1 MMAPPSRIS
10 SAMRA
15 RPAPA
20 FATTAAARSWR
31 AKRRWKKFCALPA
44 RTRRAPMGAFEY
56 TALDA
61 QGRERKG
68 LIEGDTPKH
77 VRQLLREK
85 QLLPMDIQETAA
97 QELKQ
102 SRRRRF
108 MRRGLSS
115 LDLAL
120 LPRQLATLL
129 RSGLPLEETL
139 QAVAEQTEKPRVQ
152 RIVLGVRSKV
162 VEGHPLA
169 DGLRDF
175 PQAFPEIYRATVS
188 AGEQSGKLDSVL
200 ERLSDYTESR
210 QVMGQQV
217 SNALVYPIVL
227 MVLSFGI
234 VSFLLAYVVP
244 QVVAV
249 FQSSNQELPIAT
261 KILIGMSDGIRHYWF
276 YGLIV
281 VGAVVWGFL
290 RWLKN
295 PEARLRFDRFLLRL
309 PVAGRLIRGL
319 NTGRFSRTFS
329 ILTASAVPVLEALR
343 ISAEVVT
350 NLPMKRAVEEAA
362 LRVREG
368 APIGRSLAARKLF
381 PPMMIHLISSGES
394 SGELEKMLE
403 RAATNQEREMDGLL
417 SNMTNLLGP
426 LMVVFMGGIVMFI
439 VIALLLPI
447 FQLNDLVK

>member
-1 MMAPPSRIS
+1 
-10 SAMRA
+10 
-15 RPAPA
+15 
-20 FATTAAARSWR
+20 
-31 AKRRWKKFCALPA
+31 
-44 RTRRAPMGAFEY
+44 MGAFEY

-77 VRQLLREK
+77 VRQLLRDK
-85 QLLPMDIQETAA
+85 QLLPLDIQETAK
-97 QELKQ
+97 QEAKQ
-102 SRRRRF
+102 GRRRRF
-108 MRRGLSS
+108 LRRGLSS

-120 LPRQLATLL
+120 LTRQLATLL

-152 RIVLGVRSKV
+152 RIILGVRSKV

-188 AGEQSGKLDSVL
+188 AGEQSGKLDQVL

-227 MVLSFGI
+227 LVLSFGI

-249 FQSSNQELPIAT
+249 FESSNQELPVAT
-261 KILIGMSDGIRHYWF
+261 RILIDMSDLIRHYWF
-276 YGLIV
+276 YALIV
-281 VGAVVWGFL
+281 IGAVVWGFL
-290 RWLKN
+290 RWLKS

-309 PVAGRLIRGL
+309 PVAGKLIRGL

-350 NLPMKRAVEEAA
+350 NMPMKRAVEEAA

-417 SNMTNLLGP
+417 ANMTNLLGP
-426 LMVVFMGGIVMFI
+426 MMVVFMGGVVMFI
-439 VIALLLPI
+439 VVALLLPI

>member
-1 MMAPPSRIS
+1 
-10 SAMRA
+10 
-15 RPAPA
+15 
-20 FATTAAARSWR
+20 
-31 AKRRWKKFCALPA
+31 
-44 RTRRAPMGAFEY
+44 MGAFEY
-56 TALDA
+56 IALDA

-77 VRQLLREK
+77 VRQLLRDK
-85 QLLPMDIQETAA
+85 QLLPMDIQETAEK
-97 QELKQ
+97 ELKKG
-102 SRRRRF
+102 RARGF
-108 MRRGLSS
+108 FRRGLST

-120 LPRQLATLL
+120 LTRQLATLL
-129 RSGLPLEETL
+129 RSGLPLEESL

-152 RIVLGVRSKV
+152 RIILGVRSKV

-227 MVLSFGI
+227 MVLSFAI

-249 FQSSNQELPIAT
+249 FESGHQELPIAT
-261 KILIGMSDGIRHYWF
+261 RILIGMSAFIRHYWI
-276 YGLIV
+276 YALIILGIV
-281 VGAVVWGFL
+281 IWAFR
-290 RWLKN
+290 RWLRA
-295 PEARLRFDRFLLRL
+295 PEARLRFDRFMLRVPL
-309 PVAGRLIRGL
+309 VGKLIRGL
-319 NTGRFSRTFS
+319 NTARFSRTFS

-343 ISAEVVT
+343 ISAEVVSSM
-350 NLPMKRAVEEAA
+350 PMRRAVEDAA

-368 APIGRSLAARKLF
+368 APIGKSLAARKIF

-403 RAATNQEREMDGLL
+403 RAASNQEREMDGLL
-417 SNMTNLLGP
+417 STMTNLLGP
-426 LMVVFMGGIVMFI
+426 FMVVFMGAIVMFI

>member
-1 MMAPPSRIS
+1 
-10 SAMRA
+10 
-15 RPAPA
+15 
-20 FATTAAARSWR
+20 
-31 AKRRWKKFCALPA
+31 
-44 RTRRAPMGAFEY
+44 MGAFEY

-61 QGRERKG
+61 QGKERKG

-85 QLLPMDIQETAA
+85 QLLPMEIQEAA
-97 QELKQ
+97 QSELKR
-102 SRRRRF
+102 SRARGF
-108 MRRGLSS
+108 MRRGLST

-120 LPRQLATLL
+120 LTRQLATLL
-129 RSGLPLEETL
+129 RSGLPLEESL

-152 RIVLGVRSKV
+152 RIILGVRSKV

-175 PQAFPEIYRATVS
+175 PQAFPEIYRATVA

-227 MVLSFGI
+227 MVLSFAI

-249 FQSSNQELPIAT
+249 FEQGHQELPIAT
-261 KILIGMSDGIRHYWF
+261 RILIAMSDGIRNYWY
-276 YGLIV
+276 YGLAV
-281 VGAVVWGFL
+281 VGIGTWAFL
-290 RWLKN
+290 RWLKA
-295 PEARLRFDRFLLRL
+295 PESRLRFHRLLLRVPL
-309 PVAGRLIRGL
+309 AGKLIRGL
-319 NTGRFSRTFS
+319 NTARFARTFS
-329 ILTASAVPVLEALR
+329 ILTASAVPVLEALK
-343 ISAEVVT
+343 ISADVVN
-350 NLPMKRAVEEAA
+350 NLPMKNAVVDAA

-368 APIGRSLAARKLF
+368 APIGKSLAARKIF

-403 RAATNQEREMDGLL
+403 RAAGNQEREMDGLL
-417 SNMTNLLGP
+417 STMTNLLGP
-426 LMVVFMGGIVMFI
+426 FMVVFMGAVVMFI

>member
-1 MMAPPSRIS
+1 
-10 SAMRA
+10 
-15 RPAPA
+15 
-20 FATTAAARSWR
+20 
-31 AKRRWKKFCALPA
+31 
-44 RTRRAPMGAFEY
+44 MGAFEY
-56 TALDA
+56 VALDP
-61 QGRERKG
+61 QGKERKG

-77 VRQLLREK
+77 VRQLLRDK
-85 QLLPMDIQETAA
+85 QLLPLEILEAA
-97 QELKQ
+97 QREQKQ
-102 SRRRRF
+102 SRSRRPF

-120 LPRQLATLL
+120 LTRQLATLL

-200 ERLSDYTESR
+200 ERLADYTESR

-217 SNALVYPIVL
+217 SHALVYPIVL
-227 MVLSFGI
+227 LVLSFAI

-249 FQSSNQELPIAT
+249 FESGHQELPLAT
-261 KILIGMSDGIRHYWF
+261 RILIGASDLVRHYWV

-281 VGAVVWGFL
+281 IGAALWGFA
-290 RWLKN
+290 RWVKGA
-295 PEARLRFDRFLLRL
+295 EARLKVDRFLLRL
-309 PVAGRLIRGL
+309 PLAGKLIRGL
-319 NTGRFSRTFS
+319 NTARFARTFS

-343 ISAEVVT
+343 ISAEVVN
-350 NLPMKRAVEEAA
+350 NLPMRNAVDEAA

-368 APIGRSLAARKLF
+368 APIGKSLAARKIF
-381 PPMMIHLISSGES
+381 PPMMIHLIASGES

-403 RAATNQEREMDGLL
+403 RAATNQEREMDALL
-417 SNMTNLLGP
+417 STLTNLLGP
-426 LMVVFMGGIVMFI
+426 LMVVFMGAVVMFI

>member
-1 MMAPPSRIS
+1 
-10 SAMRA
+10 
-15 RPAPA
+15 
-20 FATTAAARSWR
+20 
-31 AKRRWKKFCALPA
+31 
-44 RTRRAPMGAFEY
+44 MGAFEY
-56 TALDA
+56 RALDA
-61 QGRERKG
+61 QGKERKG
-68 LIEGDTPKH
+68 LIEGDTAKH

-85 QLLPMDIQETAA
+85 QLLPMEIQEAA
-97 QELKQ
+97 QSELKR
-102 SRRRRF
+102 SRAKGF
-108 MRRGLSS
+108 MRRGLST

-120 LPRQLATLL
+120 LTRQLATLL
-129 RSGLPLEETL
+129 RSGLPLEESL

-152 RIVLGVRSKV
+152 RIILGVRSKV

-175 PQAFPEIYRATVS
+175 PQAFPEIYRATVA

-227 MVLSFGI
+227 MVLSFAI

-249 FQSSNQELPIAT
+249 FEQGHQELPIAT
-261 KILIGMSDGIRHYWF
+261 RILIGMSDAVRNYWY
-276 YGLIV
+276 YGV
-281 VGAVVWGFL
+281 AVIALGTWAFL
-290 RWLKN
+290 RWLKK
-295 PEARLRFDRFLLRL
+295 PQARLQFDRFLLRIPL
-309 PVAGRLIRGL
+309 AGKLIRGL
-319 NTGRFSRTFS
+319 NTARFARTFS
-329 ILTASAVPVLEALR
+329 ILTASAVPVLEALK
-343 ISAEVVT
+343 ISADVV
-350 NLPMKRAVEEAA
+350 NNVPMKQAVVDAA

-368 APIGRSLAARKLF
+368 APIGKSLAARKIF

-403 RAATNQEREMDGLL
+403 RAASNQEREMDGLL
-417 SNMTNLLGP
+417 STMTNLLGP
-426 LMVVFMGGIVMFI
+426 FMVVFMGAVVMFI

>member
-1 MMAPPSRIS
+1 
-10 SAMRA
+10 
-15 RPAPA
+15 
-20 FATTAAARSWR
+20 
-31 AKRRWKKFCALPA
+31 
-44 RTRRAPMGAFEY
+44 MGAFEY
-56 TALDA
+56 VALDTS
-61 QGRERKG
+61 GKERKG
-68 LIEGDTPKH
+68 LIEGDTAKH
-77 VRQLLREK
+77 VRQLLRDK
-85 QLLPMDIQETAA
+85 QLLPIEILEAA
-97 QELKQ
+97 QREQKQ
-102 SRRRRF
+102 NRSRRPF

-120 LPRQLATLL
+120 LTRQLATLL

-139 QAVAEQTEKPRVQ
+139 QAVAEQTEKARVQ
-152 RIVLGVRSKV
+152 RIILGVRSKV

-200 ERLSDYTESR
+200 ERLADYTESR

-217 SNALVYPIVL
+217 SHALVYPIVL
-227 MVLSFGI
+227 LVLSFAI

-249 FQSSNQELPIAT
+249 FESGHQELPLAT
-261 KILIGMSDGIRHYWF
+261 RILIGASDLVRHYWV
-276 YGLIV
+276 YGVIV
-281 VGAVVWGFL
+281 IAGALWGFS
-290 RWLKN
+290 RWVKR
-295 PEARLRFDRFLLRL
+295 PEARLKVDRLLLRL
-309 PVAGRLIRGL
+309 PLAGKLIRGV
-319 NTGRFSRTFS
+319 NTARFSRTFS

-343 ISAEVVT
+343 ISAEVVI
-350 NLPMKRAVEEAA
+350 NMPMRNAVEEAA

-368 APIGRSLAARKLF
+368 APIGKSLAARKLF
-381 PPMMIHLISSGES
+381 PPMMIHLIASGES

-403 RAATNQEREMDGLL
+403 RAASNQEREMDGLL
-417 SNMTNLLGP
+417 STLTNLLGP
-426 LMVVFMGGIVMFI
+426 MMVVFMGAVVMFI

>member
-1 MMAPPSRIS
+1 
-10 SAMRA
+10 
-15 RPAPA
+15 
-20 FATTAAARSWR
+20 
-31 AKRRWKKFCALPA
+31 
-44 RTRRAPMGAFEY
+44 MGAFVY
-56 TALDA
+56 VALDVL
-61 QGRERKG
+61 GKERKG
-68 LIEGDTPKH
+68 LIEGDTAKH

-85 QLLPMDIQETAA
+85 QLLPVDIQEAA
-97 QELKQ
+97 QSEQKR
-102 SRRRRF
+102 STRRLF
-108 MRRGLSS
+108 VRRGLST

-120 LPRQLATLL
+120 LTRQMATLL

-152 RIVLGVRSKV
+152 RIILGVRSKV

-169 DGLRDF
+169 DGLGDF
-175 PQAFPEIYRATVS
+175 PQAFPEIYRATVA

-227 MVLSFGI
+227 MVLSFAI

-249 FQSSNQELPIAT
+249 FESGHQELPLAT
-261 KILIGMSDGIRHYWF
+261 RILIGASDLVRHYWV

-281 VGAVVWGFL
+281 IGAAIWGFN
-290 RWLKN
+290 RWLRS
-295 PEARLRFDRFLLRL
+295 EGARARYHQFLLRVPL
-309 PVAGRLIRGL
+309 AGKLIRGL
-319 NTGRFSRTFS
+319 NTARFARTFS
-329 ILTASAVPVLEALR
+329 ILTASAVPVLEALK
-343 ISAEVVT
+343 ISADVVN
-350 NLPMKRAVEEAA
+350 NLPMKYAVVDAA

-368 APIGRSLAARKLF
+368 APIGKSLAARKIF

-403 RAATNQEREMDGLL
+403 RAASNQEREMDGLL
-417 SNMTNLLGP
+417 ATMTNLLGP
-426 LMVVFMGGIVMFI
+426 FMVVFMGAVVMFI

>member
-1 MMAPPSRIS
+1 MA
-10 SAMRA
+10 
-15 RPAPA
+15 
-20 FATTAAARSWR
+20 
-31 AKRRWKKFCALPA
+31 
-44 RTRRAPMGAFEY
+44 AFEY

-68 LIEGDTPKH
+68 LIEGDTAKH

-85 QLLPMDIQETAA
+85 QLLPMEIQEAA
-97 QELKQ
+97 EREQTK
-102 SRRRRF
+102 RGGGRF
-108 MRRGLSS
+108 LRRGIST
-115 LDLAL
+115 LDLAML
-120 LPRQLATLL
+120 TRQFATLL

-139 QAVAEQTEKPRVQ
+139 TAVAEQTEKPRVQ
-152 RIVLGVRSKV
+152 RIVLGVRGKV

-188 AGEQSGKLDSVL
+188 AGEQSGKLDQVL
-200 ERLSDYTESR
+200 ERLADYTESR
-210 QVMGQQV
+210 QVMGQRV
-217 SNALVYPIVL
+217 SNAMVYPIVL
-227 MVLSFGI
+227 MVLSFAI

-249 FQSSNQELPIAT
+249 FQSSHEQLPIAT
-261 KILIGMSDGIRHYWF
+261 RILIGSSDAIRHYWF
-276 YGLIV
+276 YALV
-281 VGAVVWGFL
+281 VIGAAVWAFT
-290 RWLKN
+290 RWLRN
-295 PEARLRFDRFLLRL
+295 PEARLSFDRFLLRVPL
-309 PVAGRLIRGL
+309 LGKLIRGS
-319 NTGRFSRTFS
+319 NTARFARTFS

-343 ISAEVVT
+343 ISAEVVVNT
-350 NLPMKRAVEEAA
+350 PMRRAVEEAA

-394 SGELEKMLE
+394 SGELESMLE
-403 RAATNQEREMDGLL
+403 RAATNQERELDGLL
-417 SNMTNLLGP
+417 STMTNLLGP
-426 LMVVFMGGIVMFI
+426 FMVVFMGGVVMFI

>member
-1 MMAPPSRIS
+1 M
-10 SAMRA
+10 
-15 RPAPA
+15 
-20 FATTAAARSWR
+20 
-31 AKRRWKKFCALPA
+31 
-44 RTRRAPMGAFEY
+44 
-56 TALDA
+56 
-61 QGRERKG
+61 
-68 LIEGDTPKH
+68 
-77 VRQLLREK
+77 LREK
-85 QLLPMDIQETAA
+85 HLLPVEIQESAER
-97 QELKQ
+97 ELKQ
-102 SRRRRF
+102 RRARRF
-108 MRRGLSS
+108 MRRGLST

-120 LPRQLATLL
+120 LTRQLATLL
-129 RSGLPLEETL
+129 RSGLPLEESL

-152 RIVLGVRSKV
+152 RIILGVRSKV

-169 DGLRDF
+169 DGLKDF
-175 PQAFPEIYRATVS
+175 PSAFPEIYRATVS

-227 MVLSFGI
+227 MVLSFAI

-249 FQSSNQELPIAT
+249 FESGHQELPFATRFLIALSDMVRLYWYYGV
-261 KILIGMSDGIRHYWF
+261 IVIG
-276 YGLIV
+276 L
-281 VGAVVWGFL
+281 AVWAFR
-290 RWLKN
+290 RWLRA
-295 PEARLRFDRFLLRL
+295 PEARLRFHRFLLRVPL
-309 PVAGRLIRGL
+309 LGKLIRGV
-319 NTGRFSRTFS
+319 NTARFSRTFS

-343 ISAEVVT
+343 ISAEVVN

-368 APIGRSLAARKLF
+368 APIGKSLAARKVF

-403 RAATNQEREMDGLL
+403 RAAANQEREMDALL
-417 SNMTNLLGP
+417 STLTNLLGP
-426 LMVVFMGGIVMFI
+426 FMVVFMGAVVMFI

>member
-1 MMAPPSRIS
+1 
-10 SAMRA
+10 
-15 RPAPA
+15 
-20 FATTAAARSWR
+20 
-31 AKRRWKKFCALPA
+31 
-44 RTRRAPMGAFEY
+44 MGAFEY
-56 TALDA
+56 VALDP
-61 QGRERKG
+61 QGKERKG
-68 LIEGDTPKH
+68 LIEGDTAKH
-77 VRQLLREK
+77 VRQLLRDK
-85 QLLPMDIQETAA
+85 QLLPLEILEAA
-97 QELKQ
+97 QREQKQ
-102 SRRRRF
+102 SRSRRPF

-120 LPRQLATLL
+120 LTRQLATLL

-200 ERLSDYTESR
+200 ERLADYTESR

-217 SNALVYPIVL
+217 SHALVYPIVL
-227 MVLSFGI
+227 LVLSFAI

-249 FQSSNQELPIAT
+249 FESGHQELPMAT
-261 KILIGMSDGIRHYWF
+261 RILIGASDLVRHYWI

-281 VGAVVWGFL
+281 IGAALWGFA
-290 RWLKN
+290 RWVKGA
-295 PEARLRFDRFLLRL
+295 EARLKVDRFLLRVPL
-309 PVAGRLIRGL
+309 AGKLIRGL
-319 NTGRFSRTFS
+319 NTARFARTFS

-343 ISAEVVT
+343 ISAEVVN
-350 NLPMKRAVEEAA
+350 NLPMRNAVDEAA

-368 APIGRSLAARKLF
+368 APIGKSLAARKLF
-381 PPMMIHLISSGES
+381 PPMMIHLIASGES

-403 RAATNQEREMDGLL
+403 RAATNQEREMDALL
-417 SNMTNLLGP
+417 STLTNLLGP
-426 LMVVFMGGIVMFI
+426 FMVVFMGAVVMFI

-447 FQLNDLVK
+447 FQLIDLVI

>member
-1 MMAPPSRIS
+1 
-10 SAMRA
+10 
-15 RPAPA
+15 
-20 FATTAAARSWR
+20 
-31 AKRRWKKFCALPA
+31 
-44 RTRRAPMGAFEY
+44 MGAFEY

-68 LIEGDTPKH
+68 LIEGDTAKH
-77 VRQLLREK
+77 VRQLLRDK

-97 QELKQ
+97 QEQKQ

-108 MRRGLSS
+108 LRRGLSS
-115 LDLAL
+115 LDLAML
-120 LPRQLATLL
+120 TRQLATLL

-152 RIVLGVRSKV
+152 RIILGVRSKV

-188 AGEQSGKLDSVL
+188 AGEQSGKLDQVL

-227 MVLSFGI
+227 LVLSFGI

-249 FQSSNQELPIAT
+249 FQSSNQELPVAT
-261 KILIGMSDGIRHYWF
+261 KILIGMSDGIRHYWV

-281 VGAVVWGFL
+281 IGAMIWGFL

-295 PEARLRFDRFLLRL
+295 PDARLRFDRSLLRL

-426 LMVVFMGGIVMFI
+426 MMVVFMGAIVMFI

>member
-1 MMAPPSRIS
+1 
-10 SAMRA
+10 
-15 RPAPA
+15 
-20 FATTAAARSWR
+20 
-31 AKRRWKKFCALPA
+31 
-44 RTRRAPMGAFEY
+44 MGAFEY
-56 TALDA
+56 TALDP

-77 VRQLLREK
+77 VRQLLRDK

-97 QELKQ
+97 QEQKQ

-115 LDLAL
+115 LDLAML
-120 LPRQLATLL
+120 TRQLATLL

-175 PQAFPEIYRATVS
+175 PAAFPEIYRATVS
-188 AGEQSGKLDSVL
+188 AGEQSGKLDQVL

-227 MVLSFGI
+227 LVLSFGI

-249 FQSSNQELPIAT
+249 FQSSNQELPVAT
-261 KILIGMSDGIRHYWF
+261 RILIGMSDFIRHYWF
-276 YGLIV
+276 YGLIAL
-281 VGAVVWGFL
+281 GALVWAFM
-290 RWLKN
+290 RWLRA
-295 PEARLRFDRFLLRL
+295 PEARLRFHRFLLRL

-350 NLPMKRAVEEAA
+350 NMPMKQAVEEAA

>member
-1 MMAPPSRIS
+1 
-10 SAMRA
+10 
-15 RPAPA
+15 
-20 FATTAAARSWR
+20 
-31 AKRRWKKFCALPA
+31 
-44 RTRRAPMGAFEY
+44 MGAFEY

-77 VRQLLREK
+77 VRQLLRDK
-85 QLLPMDIQETAA
+85 QLLPVEVQESA
-97 QELKQ
+97 QRELKR
-102 SRRRRF
+102 SRARRF
-108 MRRGLSS
+108 MRGGLST

-120 LPRQLATLL
+120 LTRQLATLL
-129 RSGLPLEETL
+129 RSGLPLEESL

-169 DGLRDF
+169 EGLRDF

-188 AGEQSGKLDSVL
+188 AGEQSGKLDQVL

-227 MVLSFGI
+227 MVLSFAI
-234 VSFLLAYVVP
+234 VAFLLAYVVP

-249 FQSSNQELPIAT
+249 FESGHQELPIAT
-261 KILIGMSDGIRHYWF
+261 RILIGSSDLIRHYWF
-276 YGLIV
+276 YALIV
-281 VGAVVWGFL
+281 KVGVGWLFV
-290 RWLKN
+290 RWLKA
-295 PEARLRFDRFLLRL
+295 PAARLRVDRLLLRL
-309 PVAGRLIRGL
+309 PLAGKLIRGL
-319 NTGRFSRTFS
+319 NTARFARTFS

-343 ISAEVVT
+343 ISAEVVN
-350 NLPMKRAVEEAA
+350 NLPMRNAVEEAA

-368 APIGRSLAARKLF
+368 APIGKSLAARKMF

-403 RAATNQEREMDGLL
+403 RAATNQEREMDSLL
-417 SNMTNLLGP
+417 STMTNLLGP
-426 LMVVFMGGIVMFI
+426 FMVVFMGAIVMFI

>member
-1 MMAPPSRIS
+1 
-10 SAMRA
+10 
-15 RPAPA
+15 
-20 FATTAAARSWR
+20 
-31 AKRRWKKFCALPA
+31 
-44 RTRRAPMGAFEY
+44 
-56 TALDA
+56 
-61 QGRERKG
+61 
-68 LIEGDTPKH
+68 
-77 VRQLLREK
+77 LLH
-85 QLLPMDIQETAA
+85 
-97 QELKQ
+97 
-102 SRRRRF
+102 
-108 MRRGLSS
+108 
-115 LDLAL
+115 
-120 LPRQLATLL
+120 
-129 RSGLPLEETL
+129 SGLPLEESL

-152 RIVLGVRSKV
+152 RIILGVRSKV

-188 AGEQSGKLDSVL
+188 AGEQSGKLDQVL

-227 MVLSFGI
+227 MVLSFAI

-249 FQSSNQELPIAT
+249 FESGHQELPVAT
-261 KILIGMSDGIRHYWF
+261 RILIGMSDLIRHYWF
-276 YGLIV
+276 YGLIAAAAGIWV
-281 VGAVVWGFL
+281 FL
-290 RWLKN
+290 RWLKA
-295 PEARLRFDRFLLRL
+295 PEARMKFDRFLLRVPL
-309 PVAGRLIRGL
+309 AGKLIRGL
-319 NTGRFSRTFS
+319 NTARFSRTFS

-343 ISAEVVT
+343 ISAEVVN
-350 NLPMKRAVEEAA
+350 NLPMKNAVEEAA
-362 LRVREG
+362 SRVREG
-368 APIGRSLAARKLF
+368 APIGKSLAARKLF

-417 SNMTNLLGP
+417 STMTNLLGP
-426 LMVVFMGGIVMFI
+426 FMVVFMGAIVMFI

>member
-1 MMAPPSRIS
+1 V
-10 SAMRA
+10 
-15 RPAPA
+15 
-20 FATTAAARSWR
+20 
-31 AKRRWKKFCALPA
+31 
-44 RTRRAPMGAFEY
+44 GAFEY
-56 TALDA
+56 VALDP

-77 VRQLLREK
+77 VRQLLRDK
-85 QLLPMDIQETAA
+85 QLLPLDIQEAA
-97 QELKQ
+97 QREQKQ
-102 SRRRRF
+102 NRARVL
-108 MRRGLSS
+108 MRRGLST

-120 LPRQLATLL
+120 LTRQLATLL
-129 RSGLPLEETL
+129 RSGLPLEESL

-169 DGLRDF
+169 EGLRDF

-200 ERLSDYTESR
+200 ERLADYTESR
-210 QVMGQQV
+210 QAMGQQV
-217 SNALVYPIVL
+217 SNAMVYPIVL
-227 MVLSFGI
+227 LVLSFAI

-249 FQSSNQELPIAT
+249 FESGHQELPTATRFLIA
-261 KILIGMSDGIRHYWF
+261 MSDLIRHYWF
-276 YGLIV
+276 YGLILIS
-281 VGAVVWGFL
+281 AAVWGFS
-290 RWLKN
+290 RWLKA
-295 PEARLRFDRFLLRL
+295 PEARLSFDRFLLRVPL
-309 PVAGRLIRGL
+309 AGKLIRGL
-319 NTGRFSRTFS
+319 NTARFSRTFS

-343 ISAEVVT
+343 ISAEVVN
-350 NLPMKRAVEEAA
+350 NLPMKQAVEEAA

-368 APIGRSLAARKLF
+368 AAIGKSLAVRKLF

-403 RAATNQEREMDGLL
+403 RAASNQEREMDGLL
-417 SNMTNLLGP
+417 STLTNLLGP
-426 LMVVFMGGIVMFI
+426 FMVVFMGAIVMFI

>member
-1 MMAPPSRIS
+1 
-10 SAMRA
+10 
-15 RPAPA
+15 
-20 FATTAAARSWR
+20 
-31 AKRRWKKFCALPA
+31 
-44 RTRRAPMGAFEY
+44 MGAFEY
-56 TALDA
+56 VALDTS
-61 QGRERKG
+61 GKERKG

-77 VRQLLREK
+77 VRQLLRDK
-85 QLLPMDIQETAA
+85 QLLPIEILEAA
-97 QELKQ
+97 QREQKQ
-102 SRRRRF
+102 SRSRRPF

-120 LPRQLATLL
+120 LTRQLATLL

-139 QAVAEQTEKPRVQ
+139 QAVAEQTEKARVQ
-152 RIVLGVRSKV
+152 RIILGVRSKV

-200 ERLSDYTESR
+200 ERLVDYTESR

-217 SNALVYPIVL
+217 SHALVYPIVL
-227 MVLSFGI
+227 LVLSFAI

-249 FQSSNQELPIAT
+249 FESGHQELPLAT
-261 KILIGMSDGIRHYWF
+261 RILIGASDLVRHYWV
-276 YGLIV
+276 YGVIV
-281 VGAVVWGFL
+281 IAGVLWGFS
-290 RWLKN
+290 RWVKA
-295 PEARLRFDRFLLRL
+295 PEARLKVDRLLLRL
-309 PVAGRLIRGL
+309 PLAGKLIRGV
-319 NTGRFSRTFS
+319 NTARFSRTFS

-343 ISAEVVT
+343 ISAEVV
-350 NLPMKRAVEEAA
+350 NSMPMRNAVEEAA

-368 APIGRSLAARKLF
+368 APIGKSLAARKLF

-403 RAATNQEREMDGLL
+403 RAASNQEREMDGLL
-417 SNMTNLLGP
+417 STLTNLLGP
-426 LMVVFMGGIVMFI
+426 LMVVFMGAVVMFI

>member
-1 MMAPPSRIS
+1 M
-10 SAMRA
+10 
-15 RPAPA
+15 
-20 FATTAAARSWR
+20 
-31 AKRRWKKFCALPA
+31 
-44 RTRRAPMGAFEY
+44 
-56 TALDA
+56 
-61 QGRERKG
+61 
-68 LIEGDTPKH
+68 
-77 VRQLLREK
+77 
-85 QLLPMDIQETAA
+85 
-97 QELKQ
+97 
-102 SRRRRF
+102 
-108 MRRGLSS
+108 
-115 LDLAL
+115 
-120 LPRQLATLL
+120 ATLL
-129 RSGLPLEETL
+129 HSGLPLEETL
-139 QAVAEQTEKPRVQ
+139 AAVGEQTEKPRVQ
-152 RIVLGVRSKV
+152 RIILGVRSKV

-169 DGLRDF
+169 EGLRDF

-188 AGEQSGKLDSVL
+188 AGEQSGKLDQVL

-227 MVLSFGI
+227 LVLSFAI

-249 FQSSNQELPIAT
+249 FESGHQELPIAT
-261 KILIGMSDGIRHYWF
+261 RVLIGMSDLIRHYWF
-276 YGLIV
+276 YALIAI
-281 VGAVVWGFL
+281 GICTWGFL
-290 RWLKN
+290 RWLRA
-295 PEARLRFDRFLLRL
+295 PEARLKFHGFLLRVPL
-309 PVAGRLIRGL
+309 VGKVIRGV
-319 NTGRFSRTFS
+319 NTARFSRTFS

-350 NLPMKRAVEEAA
+350 NLPMRRAVEDAA

-403 RAATNQEREMDGLL
+403 RAAQNQEREMDGLL
-417 SNMTNLLGP
+417 STLTGLLGP
-426 LMVVFMGGIVMFI
+426 FMVVFMGGVVMFI

>member
-1 MMAPPSRIS
+1 
-10 SAMRA
+10 
-15 RPAPA
+15 
-20 FATTAAARSWR
+20 
-31 AKRRWKKFCALPA
+31 
-44 RTRRAPMGAFEY
+44 MGAFEY

-61 QGRERKG
+61 EGKERKG

-77 VRQLLREK
+77 VRQLLRDK
-85 QLLPMDIQETAA
+85 QLLPMEIQETA
-97 QELKQ
+97 QRELKQ
-102 SRRRRF
+102 RRARGF
-108 MRRGLSS
+108 MRRGLST

-120 LPRQLATLL
+120 LTRQLATLL
-129 RSGLPLEETL
+129 RSGLPLEESL

-227 MVLSFGI
+227 MVLSFAI

-249 FQSSNQELPIAT
+249 FESGHQELPIAT
-261 KILIGMSDGIRHYWF
+261 RILIGMSDFIRHYWF
-276 YGLIV
+276 YGLIFIG
-281 VGAVVWGFL
+281 VGAWGFL
-290 RWLKN
+290 RWLKS
-295 PEARLRFDRFLLRL
+295 PESRLRFDRFMLRVPLL
-309 PVAGRLIRGL
+309 GKLIRGV
-319 NTGRFSRTFS
+319 NTARFSRTFS

-343 ISAEVVT
+343 ISAEVVSS
-350 NLPMKRAVEEAA
+350 LPMRKAVEEAA

-368 APIGRSLAARKLF
+368 APIGKSLAARKIF

-417 SNMTNLLGP
+417 STLTNLLGP
-426 LMVVFMGGIVMFI
+426 FMVVFMGAVVMFI

>member
-1 MMAPPSRIS
+1 
-10 SAMRA
+10 
-15 RPAPA
+15 
-20 FATTAAARSWR
+20 
-31 AKRRWKKFCALPA
+31 
-44 RTRRAPMGAFEY
+44 MGAFEY
-56 TALDA
+56 TALDT
-61 QGRERKG
+61 QGKERKG
-68 LIEGDTPKH
+68 LIEGDTAKH

-85 QLLPMDIQETAA
+85 QLLPMEIQEAA
-97 QELKQ
+97 QSELKR
-102 SRRRRF
+102 SRAKGF
-108 MRRGLSS
+108 MRRGLST

-120 LPRQLATLL
+120 LTRQLATLL
-129 RSGLPLEETL
+129 RSGLPLEESL

-152 RIVLGVRSKV
+152 RIILGVRSKV

-175 PQAFPEIYRATVS
+175 PQAFPEIYRATVA

-227 MVLSFGI
+227 MVLSFAI

-249 FQSSNQELPIAT
+249 FEQGHQELPIAT
-261 KILIGMSDGIRHYWF
+261 RILIGMSDAVRNYWY
-276 YGLIV
+276 YGV
-281 VGAVVWGFL
+281 AVIALGTWAFL
-290 RWLKN
+290 RWLKKPN
-295 PEARLRFDRFLLRL
+295 ARLQFDRFLLRIPL
-309 PVAGRLIRGL
+309 AGKLIRGL
-319 NTGRFSRTFS
+319 NTARFARTFS
-329 ILTASAVPVLEALR
+329 ILTASAVPVLEALK
-343 ISAEVVT
+343 ISADVV
-350 NLPMKRAVEEAA
+350 NNVPMKQAVVDAA

-368 APIGRSLAARKLF
+368 APIGKSLAARKIF

-403 RAATNQEREMDGLL
+403 RAASNQEREMDGLL
-417 SNMTNLLGP
+417 STMTNLLGP
-426 LMVVFMGGIVMFI
+426 FMVVFMGAVVMFI

>member
-1 MMAPPSRIS
+1 
-10 SAMRA
+10 
-15 RPAPA
+15 
-20 FATTAAARSWR
+20 
-31 AKRRWKKFCALPA
+31 
-44 RTRRAPMGAFEY
+44 MGGVEY

-77 VRQLLREK
+77 VRQLLRDK
-85 QLLPMDIQETAA
+85 HLLPMEIQETA
-97 QELKQ
+97 QREQRKGKTPRLW
-102 SRRRRF
+102 
-108 MRRGLSS
+108 RRGLST

-120 LPRQLATLL
+120 LTRQLATLL

-152 RIVLGVRSKV
+152 RIILGVRSKV

-227 MVLSFGI
+227 MVLSFAI

-249 FQSSNQELPIAT
+249 FESGHQELPIAT
-261 KILIGMSDGIRHYWF
+261 RILIGMSDLIRHYWF
-276 YGLIV
+276 YALIAI
-281 VGAVVWGFL
+281 GAATWGFL
-290 RWLKN
+290 RWLKA
-295 PEARLRFDRFLLRL
+295 PEARLRFDRFLLGV
-309 PVAGRLIRGL
+309 PVGGQRFRGV
-319 NTGRFSRTFS
+319 NTPRFSRTFS

-343 ISAEVVT
+343 ISAEVVSSM
-350 NLPMKRAVEEAA
+350 PMR
-362 LRVREG
+362 R
-368 APIGRSLAARKLF
+368 P
-381 PPMMIHLISSGES
+381 
-394 SGELEKMLE
+394 
-403 RAATNQEREMDGLL
+403 
-417 SNMTNLLGP
+417 
-426 LMVVFMGGIVMFI
+426 
-439 VIALLLPI
+439 
-447 FQLNDLVK
+447 

>member
-1 MMAPPSRIS
+1 
-10 SAMRA
+10 
-15 RPAPA
+15 
-20 FATTAAARSWR
+20 
-31 AKRRWKKFCALPA
+31 
-44 RTRRAPMGAFEY
+44 MGAFEY

-85 QLLPMDIQETAA
+85 QLLPMDIVETAQ

-102 SRRRRF
+102 SRRKRF
-108 MRRGLSS
+108 LRRGLSS
-115 LDLAL
+115 LDLAML
-120 LPRQLATLL
+120 TRQLATLL

-227 MVLSFGI
+227 LVLSFGI

-281 VGAVVWGFL
+281 VGAVVWGFM
-290 RWLKN
+290 RWLKGA
-295 PEARLRFDRFLLRL
+295 EARLKFDRFLLRL
-309 PVAGRLIRGL
+309 PVVGKLIRGL

-350 NLPMKRAVEEAA
+350 NMPMKRAVEEAA